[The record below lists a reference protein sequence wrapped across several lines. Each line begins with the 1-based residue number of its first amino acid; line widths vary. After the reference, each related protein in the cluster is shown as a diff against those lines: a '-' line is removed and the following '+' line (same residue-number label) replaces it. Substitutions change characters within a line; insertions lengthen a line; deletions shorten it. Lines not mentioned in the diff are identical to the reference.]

1 MERKYG
7 VSEKVL
13 NKIRF
18 FYKEHESNLDLSNNL
33 EMSYLLRILP
43 TSLKTQLA
51 IFLYKDAINTIKFLR
66 GRKNTFYEQYLD
78 KLKPMRFDGGSII
91 LEQGSRPNEVCLI
104 MSG

>member
-43 TSLKTQLA
+43 TSLKT
-51 IFLYKDAINTIKFLR
+51 
-66 GRKNTFYEQYLD
+66 
-78 KLKPMRFDGGSII
+78 
-91 LEQGSRPNEVCLI
+91 
-104 MSG
+104 